1 VLQEAALAQENI
13 CFCGTLQ
20 FDLLEVTRAAAW
32 LIHKYYFVNTDLRLQ
47 CSYTAD
53 MNDLVDNTYG
63 YHRLRGGNPASA
75 LYLLDLA
82 QQRLAK
88 EAVDK
93 VYGILGLTA
102 QLEIVPDYNKNLAE
116 VFRDVAWCLIQ
127 DSGDLQILDYLRH
140 RSCEGELRLDGF
152 PSWVPRWDKSK
163 DLTEDPN
170 FMSLSF
176 DACSGMTSS
185 RCTPSLKRDTLEAQ
199 GIIIDRLQSM
209 TERVT
214 ASVSLQAESLD
225 ALFNQVEQMVSKA
238 DSKDTDSDPILS
250 LATTMVA
257 GVDIHYKPTTPDITK
272 GYIAFRKLLGQG
284 VLPPS
289 TSEIEG
295 NHDQDTILASQ
306 YREAVWGACM
316 NRSFFVTGSGYFGL
330 GPHFMKL
337 GDVVAILYGLQFPAV
352 LRPVGDD
359 YIFLST
365 AYVHGIMHGESIA
378 KHEATGTPD
387 YIFRIR

>member
-1 VLQEAALAQENI
+1 MSHENI
-13 CFCGTLQ
+13 CFCGPLQ

-32 LIHKYYFVNTDLRLQ
+32 LIHNYYFVNADLRLQ

-63 YHRLRGGNPASA
+63 YHRMKGGHPASA

-93 VYGILGLTA
+93 VYGIIGLTV
-102 QLEIVPDYNKNLAE
+102 QLRIVPDYKKNLAE
-116 VFRDVAWCLIQ
+116 VFQDVAWCLIQ
-127 DSGDLQILDYLRH
+127 DSGNLQILDYLRH
-140 RSCEGELRLDGF
+140 RSFAGELQLDGF
-152 PSWVPRWDKSK
+152 PSWVPRWDKPK

-176 DACSGMTSS
+176 DACSGMKPS
-185 RCTPSLKRDTLEAQ
+185 RCAPSLYRGESGTLEVQ
-199 GIIIDRLQSM
+199 GIKIDKVQST

-214 ASVSLQAESLD
+214 PSLSSRADSLD
-225 ALFNQVEQMVSKA
+225 TFLSQIQDMVSKA
-238 DSKDTDSDPILS
+238 HANTDANHDPDLS

-272 GYIAFRKLLGQG
+272 GYIAFCKLLGKG

-289 TSEIEG
+289 MSEVEG
-295 NHDQDTILASQ
+295 NLDQDTMLASQ
-306 YREAVWGACM
+306 YREAMWGACM
-316 NRSFFVTGSGYFGL
+316 NRSFFVTASGYFGL
-330 GPHFMKL
+330 GPHFMRQ

-352 LRPVGDD
+352 LRPVSDH
-359 YIFLST
+359 YIFLGT
-365 AYVHGIMHGESIA
+365 AYVHGIMHGERVRE
-378 KHEATGTPD
+378 HESTGVPD
-387 YIFRIR
+387 HIFHIR